1 MDEYRTP
8 IIDTAIFTDGAD
20 AIGIGLDH
28 CPACHTKTP
37 GYLFHETGDE
47 SFALARAQNG
57 ALKMNGMEVLV
68 LECTT
73 CGYLLMFN
81 RERFMERVAIA
92 EHKRLRVNDEQDQT
106 K

>member
-1 MDEYRTP
+1 
-8 IIDTAIFTDGAD
+8 
-20 AIGIGLDH
+20 
-28 CPACHTKTP
+28 
-37 GYLFHETGDE
+37 
-47 SFALARAQNG
+47 
-57 ALKMNGMEVLV
+57 MNGMEVLV

-92 EHKRLRVNDEQDQT
+92 EHKRLHVNDEQDQT